1 MAIEESSTPISIT
14 DELRTS
20 FMDYA
25 MSVIISRALPDV
37 RDGLKPVHRRI
48 LATMRDLNL
57 TAGRAHR
64 KCAKIAGDVS
74 GNYHPHGEGA
84 VYPSLVRMAQEFS
97 LRYPLIDGQGNFGSV
112 DGDPPAAMRY
122 TEARMTR
129 LGEEMLRDI
138 NKNTVDYVPNYDE
151 TRQEPTVLPSAIP
164 NLLVNGSAGIA
175 VGMATNIPPHNLA
188 EVIDA
193 LVLVLEYPDCT
204 LPELMACLPGPDFPT
219 AGFIHGR
226 QGILEAYHTGR
237 GFLQLRARC
246 DVEVSERNERE
257 SIIVSEI
264 PYQLNK
270 TKLLERIAEMVRAKK
285 IEGIA
290 DLRDESD
297 RRGMRIV
304 IDLKRDAVSQ
314 VVLNQLYAN
323 TQLQSTFGIIMLA
336 LVDNEP
342 RILPLKDMLIYF
354 LEHRREVIVRR
365 TQHDLERAREREH
378 VLDGLLI
385 ALDHLDAVIELIR
398 NAASPDEARQG
409 LMEGRFRLL
418 EADLAGT
425 ADASLV
431 IADDVELPTLS
442 AIQAQAILDLRLQRL
457 TGLERDKILTEHTEL
472 RETIRDYEDILA
484 NDARLQG
491 IIKDDLLALK
501 EQYGDARRTEIVDA
515 EEEIHLE
522 DLIVEEDMVV
532 TKSHTGYIKR
542 QPVSLYQ
549 NQRRGGKGKM
559 AMQTREEDFVEQLFI
574 ASTHDYLLF
583 FTNIGKVHWLK
594 VYQLPLASRT
604 ARGKAVVNLLQLQ
617 PDERISTVVPIR
629 RFEVDRYLI
638 MATKFGVVKKTTLKA
653 YSNPRQAGIIALNL
667 DDGDEL
673 IRVGVTQGDQDILL
687 GTRKGLAIRFHE
699 ADARAIGRTARGV
712 KGLRLAK
719 DDEVIGMEVLS
730 ADSTILT
737 VSESGYGKRTS
748 ESEYRTQSR
757 GGKGLINLRITDKTG
772 PVMGILQVFDE
783 DDVMVMSDQGN
794 LVRLPVGDIRPTG
807 RNTQGVRVINLAA
820 DQRLVGAVR
829 IEEDGEDGVDETDDT
844 GEGGPLLPG
853 SSNGASA

>member
-1 MAIEESSTPISIT
+1 MAIQESFTPISIT

-48 LATMRDLNL
+48 LTTMRDLNL
-57 TAGRAHR
+57 TANRAHR

-84 VYPSLVRMAQEFS
+84 VYPSLVRMAQNFS

-138 NKNTVDYVPNYDE
+138 NKSTVDYVPNYDE

-188 EVIDA
+188 EVIEA
-193 LVLVLEYPDCT
+193 LVLVLEHPDCT
-204 LPELMACLPGPDFPT
+204 LPELIECVPGPDFPT

-246 DVEVSERNERE
+246 DVEVSDRTERE
-257 SIIVSEI
+257 CIIVSEI

-270 TKLLERIAEMVRAKK
+270 TRLLERIAEMVRAKK

-342 RILPLKDMLIYF
+342 RVLTLKEMLIYF
-354 LEHRREVIVRR
+354 LEHRREVIIRR

-378 VLDGLLI
+378 VLVGLLI

-418 EADLAGT
+418 ETEAVEQGALDF
-425 ADASLV
+425 
-431 IADDVELPTLS
+431 ADDEALPTLS

-472 RETIRDYEDILA
+472 RETIQDYEDILA

-542 QPVSLYQ
+542 QPVNLYQ
-549 NQRRGGKGKM
+549 NQHRGGKGKM

-594 VYQLPLASRT
+594 VYQLPLASRI
-604 ARGKAVVNLLQLQ
+604 AKGKAVVNLLQLQ

-629 RFEVDRYLI
+629 RFEIDRYLI
-638 MATKFGVVKKTTLKA
+638 MATKFGVVKKTSLKA

-687 GTRKGLAIRFHE
+687 GTRKGKAIRFNE
-699 ADARAIGRTARGV
+699 SDARAIGRTARGV

-719 DDEVIGMEVLS
+719 DDEVVGMEVLS
-730 ADSTILT
+730 PDSTILS
-737 VSESGYGKRTS
+737 VSESGYGKRTT

-757 GGKGLINLRITDKTG
+757 GGKGLINLRITAKTG
-772 PVMGILQVFDE
+772 PVMGILQVFDD

-807 RNTQGVRVINLAA
+807 RNTQGVRLINLRA

-829 IEEDGEDGVDETDDT
+829 IEEDGEDDIDETDDT
-844 GEGGPLLPG
+844 GEGSPLLPG